1 MTIVE
6 NFKNMNLNEIE
17 IDIIDRINTVY
28 TYDIT
33 EPDSID
39 MYGFA
44 VYCYCKLRNHYAD
57 FPIEELKSESDHF
70 DFELSPQME
79 SVYNNASFANEK
91 YDIDHQ
97 GVALEYLKKNYH
109 LYYDEEDYDKEDS
122 SENWD
127 DPNGIHYEL
136 LDDSYE
142 RICAAVDTST
152 FKKLSIGVTN
162 AIEKKDILIPEWFD
176 GTVYDEGEFTVNPD
190 TGQSR
195 KTKQRICQGQN
206 IPNNFPIEN
215 LLDVV
220 NQLNSQYWKTKIF
233 YGKDLLSIIVSVK
246 MKTIILT

>member
-6 NFKNMNLNEIE
+6 NLKNMNLNEIE

-79 SVYNNASFANEK
+79 SVFNNASFANEK

-142 RICAAVDTST
+142 RICATVDTST

-162 AIEKKDILIPEWFD
+162 AIEKKDVLIPEWFD
-176 GTVYDEGEFTVNPD
+176 GTVDDEGEFTVNPNTGIGIHLNNVELSLYD
-190 TGQSR
+190 TYQGGKLLKLLGQELEDDSFF
-195 KTKQRICQGQN
+195 KIPEWFKKNN
-206 IPNNFPIEN
+206 IEAYN
-215 LLDVV
+215 
-220 NQLNSQYWKTKIF
+220 
-233 YGKDLLSIIVSVK
+233 
-246 MKTIILT
+246 ILFSN